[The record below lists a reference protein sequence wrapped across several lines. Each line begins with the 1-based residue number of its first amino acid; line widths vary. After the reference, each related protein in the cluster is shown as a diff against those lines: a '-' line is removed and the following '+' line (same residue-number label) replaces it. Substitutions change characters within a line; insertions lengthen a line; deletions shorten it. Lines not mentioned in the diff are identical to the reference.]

1 MKTKFLVGAFA
12 FLTLAACKESNEDKA
27 EIKKKDISEE
37 KMGATYAEL
46 SIKEG
51 GSWNTETREYV
62 EGSFKNVDYLEVPAA
77 HTDHSWYIRYE
88 GPGWE
93 NKQVAYRLYLDW
105 RNALDIFGKRVDTLV
120 LPYVGQDGF
129 DSYHE
134 NAPWGQDIL
143 KAGKSMGIGGYGRF
157 TGDTI
162 AHFNT
167 VEKTTAKVDNSDT
180 VSTIT
185 INYTGWKTGE
195 VSTNLKSE
203 ISIFPQDRF
212 LKISLTSESEIE
224 GLATGIVKFD
234 DIPLIEQAS
243 ENGKWAYLATYGK
256 QTLAGADDQLG
267 MALFYNTAQATLA
280 TGPDDH
286 LVIFNPSVNTQTY
299 YILAAWDQEKGGIT
313 SKESFVSDLNLKLQK
328 LEADGVLE

>member
-1 MKTKFLVGAFA
+1 MKSRFIVGAFA
-12 FLTLAACKESNEDKA
+12 VLAFIACKENKDDKA
-27 EIKKKDISEE
+27 ENEIKEVSVEKKGE
-37 KMGATYAEL
+37 TYAEI

-51 GSWNTETREYV
+51 GSWNTETREYLQ
-62 EGSFKNVDYLEVPAA
+62 GSFKNVDFLEVPAA

-167 VEKTTAKVDNSDT
+167 VEKTTAKVDNSDEASS
-180 VSTIT
+180 VT

-195 VSTNLKSE
+195 VITDLKSE
-203 ISIFPQDRF
+203 ISIFPEDRF
-212 LKISLTSESEIE
+212 LKISLTPGSAIE

-234 DIPLIEQAS
+234 DIARIEQTS
-243 ENGKWAYLATYGK
+243 ENGKWAYIATYGK
-256 QTLAGADDQLG
+256 QTLAGVDDQLG
-267 MALFYNTAQATLA
+267 MALFYKTEQATVA
-280 TGPDDH
+280 EGPHDH
-286 LVIFNPSVNTQTY
+286 LVVFNPSVATQTY
-299 YILAAWDQEKGGIT
+299 YIIAAWDQEKDGIT
-313 SKESFVSDLNLKLQK
+313 NEESFKLDLKLKLQK
-328 LEADGVLE
+328 LDAEGVLE